1 MSALL
6 APASELRKSYAE
18 HSSTSKVPK
27 QGAQIW
33 VGRSPALQ
41 SDGPLSEEKAIQ
53 KSLAAL
59 DILTSVADCRSTN
72 VTMSTKS
79 LELPIQNYVLG

>member
-1 MSALL
+1 MSALQ
-6 APASELRKSYAE
+6 APDSELRKSYAE

-33 VGRSPALQ
+33 VDRSPAHQ

-53 KSLAAL
+53 KSLAV
-59 DILTSVADCRSTN
+59 DILTSVADCRSIN
-72 VTMSTKS
+72 VTMSTLS

>member
-41 SDGPLSEEKAIQ
+41 SDGATVRGESNPEIFNCVGHF
-53 KSLAAL
+53 
-59 DILTSVADCRSTN
+59 DISGRSTN
-72 VTMSTKS
+72 VTVSTVS